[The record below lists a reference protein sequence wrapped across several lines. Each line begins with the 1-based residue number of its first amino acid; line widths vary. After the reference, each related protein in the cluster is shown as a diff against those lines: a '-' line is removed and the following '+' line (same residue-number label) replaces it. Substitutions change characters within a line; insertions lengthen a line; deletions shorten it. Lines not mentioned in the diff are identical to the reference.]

1 MCWIS
6 KHEISKCIA
15 NKNIKCY
22 KNFKLKDIKFKQKS
36 IFKFKFGKK
45 KIIQLISLF
54 EKYLYIPYKEQP
66 FIDLKPIRIY
76 DNIYYVENHKNIYYR
91 IDTGYHSYSTIEKA
105 KGDIWVGNEIVVKCI
120 IPKGTEYYINTNGE
134 IVSSTIIVTDQI
146 VY

>member
-1 MCWIS
+1 MCWTSRNGLIKLIAS
-6 KHEISKCIA
+6 KD
-15 NKNIKCY
+15 IKCY
-22 KNFKLKDIKFKQKS
+22 KNFRLEDITFKQKS
-36 IFKFKFGKK
+36 IFNFIIGKK

-54 EKYLYIPYKEQP
+54 AKYLYIPYEKQQ

-76 DNIYYVENHKNIYYR
+76 DNIYNVENHKDILYR
-91 IDTGYHSYSTIEKA
+91 IDTGYHSYNTIEKA
-105 KGDIWVGNEIVVKCI
+105 KEDIWFGSEIVVKCI

>member
-6 KHEISKCIA
+6 KHGISKCIA
-15 NKNIKCY
+15 NKDIKCY
-22 KNFKLKDIKFKQKS
+22 KNFKLEDIKFKQKF

-66 FIDLKPIRIY
+66 FIDLKPRKIY
-76 DNIYYVENHKNIYYR
+76 DNIYNIKNYKDIYYR

-105 KGDIWVGNEIVVKCI
+105 KEDIWFGSEIVIKCI
-120 IPKGTEYYINTNGE
+120 IPKGTEYYINNDNE